1 MLTLGHFY
9 EVGRAVQ
16 RDVSQAKKFYER
28 AARAGHPDAARKL
41 ASLEKELNSESIT
54 VPLDE
59 LRARKEREAEE
70 RQNIHSIRRLVLDS
84 LSNCN
89 DKQKLQKVL
98 STLRGM
104 A

>member
-1 MLTLGHFY
+1 MTQDALLAFGNYRKAADQGHLEAMLTLGHFY

-16 RDVSQAKKFYER
+16 
-28 AARAGHPDAARKL
+28 
-41 ASLEKELNSESIT
+41 
-54 VPLDE
+54 
-59 LRARKEREAEE
+59 REAEE

-98 STLRGM
+98 STLRNT